1 MQNLNYKMLIY
12 TLGMIALIEAGFM
25 CIPFVMSLAA
35 GDVARTGFGVT
46 LLILASSGALCMIAK
61 PVNRHLQ
68 AKDGFVIVAM
78 SWIIMSLTGALPFV
92 ISREIPSYVD
102 ALFETVS
109 GFTTT
114 GSTILTGDMIDNM
127 PHSLLLWRSLTQW
140 MGGMGVL
147 VFVIAIL
154 PKADGE
160 IIHLFRAEVPG
171 PEAGKLVSKL
181 RNSAR
186 ILYAIYVALTVLEI
200 IVLSVKMPFFD
211 AVINSLSTASTGGF
225 SCHSDSILHY
235 HSLYVEIAMSVFMY
249 LFALNFTLFYLLL
262 MRRFKEV
269 FADEEFLTFTG
280 IVVVAMFAIALDLY
294 YTNGGTYETFGE
306 CLRHSS
312 FNTLTI
318 ISTAGFGTVDFT
330 TWPIFSQALIFVLM
344 FFGGCAGSTAG
355 GLKMSRVI
363 IITKSGTQEIRKSM
377 NPRSINVI
385 RFNRQPLDA
394 SVVHG
399 VQRYFLL
406 YIVLFIISVL
416 LVSIS
421 NVRGGFTGIN
431 ESVTA
436 VTSAINNV
444 GPGLGALGP
453 YCNYSTTSV
462 FTKLVLILDMLA
474 GRLEI
479 LPLMILFVPKT
490 WRK

>member
-1 MQNLNYKMLIY
+1 
-12 TLGMIALIEAGFM
+12 M
-25 CIPFVMSLAA
+25 CIPLVMSLAY
-35 GDVARTGFGVT
+35 GDVARVGFGVT
-46 LLILASSGALCMIAK
+46 TLVLAVLGGLSLFLK
-61 PVNRHLQ
+61 PKNTHLQ
-68 AKDGFVIVAM
+68 AKDGFVIVAL
-78 SWIIMSLTGALPFV
+78 SWLIMSLIGALPFV
-92 ISREIPSYVD
+92 ISRQIPSYVD
-102 ALFETVS
+102 AVFETIS

-127 PHSLLLWRSLTQW
+127 PKSLLMWRSLTQW

-186 ILYAIYVALTVLEI
+186 ILYAIYVALTAFEVI
-200 IVLSVKMPFFD
+200 MLSFDMPIFD

-235 HSLYVEIAMSVFMY
+235 HSLYVEITMSVFMY
-249 LFALNFTLFYLLL
+249 LFGLNFTLFYLLL

-269 FADEEFLTFTG
+269 FGDEEFLTFTA
-280 IVVVAMFAIALDLY
+280 IVIVAMLAIACDLY
-294 YTNGGTYETFGE
+294 FTDGGTYDTFGE

-312 FNTLTI
+312 FNTMTI
-318 ISTAGFGTVDFT
+318 ISTAGFGTVDFA
-330 TWPIFSQALIFVLM
+330 TWPTFSQALIFGLM

-355 GLKMSRVI
+355 GLKMSRI
-363 IITKSGTQEIRKSM
+363 IILTKSGVAEIRKSM
-377 NPRSINVI
+377 HPKAVNVI
-385 RFNRQPLDA
+385 RFNRQPLEP
-394 SVVHG
+394 SVING

-406 YIVLFIISVL
+406 YMVLFSVSVL

-421 NVRGGFTGIN
+421 NTKMGFTGIN

-436 VTSAINNV
+436 VASAINNI
-444 GPGLGALGP
+444 GPGLGQLGP
-453 YCNYSTTSV
+453 YGNFSQTSI
-462 FTKLVLILDMLA
+462 FTKLILSFDMLA